1 MDPIGVTGFD
11 ATLVASPRATKPLQR
26 AALGAAPRLLYA
38 CVSYPP
44 IPAAC
49 PPPRPRVL
57 RSPPALAAAVTCHR
71 ILLSPP
77 RLMEMAGDGAGA
89 AACPCVTSPPV
100 LSPPGTALPHGRH
113 PLA

>member
-49 PPPRPRVL
+49 PPPGPASFAHPRRWRRL
-57 RSPPALAAAVTCHR
+57 SLAIASCY
-71 ILLSPP
+71 P
-77 RLMEMAGDGAGA
+77 RRG
-89 AACPCVTSPPV
+89 
-100 LSPPGTALPHGRH
+100 
-113 PLA
+113 